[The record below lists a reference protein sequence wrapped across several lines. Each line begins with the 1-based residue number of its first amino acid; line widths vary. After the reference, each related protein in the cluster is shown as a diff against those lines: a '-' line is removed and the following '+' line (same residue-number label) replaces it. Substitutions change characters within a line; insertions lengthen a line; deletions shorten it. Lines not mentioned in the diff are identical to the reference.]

1 MNIHEYQAKEIL
13 SEFGV
18 NIPRGGLAYSPAQA
32 VFRANEIGAKHFL
45 VKAQIHSG
53 ARSSVGGIKR
63 CSSDEEIRQAAD
75 ELMGSRLVTRQ
86 TGPNGQG
93 VHRLYIEEEAEVV
106 NEYYS
111 GFVLDRQKERV
122 VVVASSDGRS
132 L

>member
-32 VFRANEIGAKHFL
+32 VFRANEIGAKHGL
-45 VKAQIHSG
+45 GKAQIHSG

-75 ELMGSRLVTRQ
+75 ELGVLPALLVPQ
-86 TGPNGQG
+86 TTQHG
-93 VHRLYIEEEAEVV
+93 VHEPGA
-106 NEYYS
+106 
-111 GFVLDRQKERV
+111 
-122 VVVASSDGRS
+122 
-132 L
+132 